1 LFSVEQNDGKTPYA
15 VTTNDVRVDAFWLII
30 PINRDD
36 MDLDIIMRLYAP
48 DLERYESWTPPK
60 TKKLASK

>member
-1 LFSVEQNDGKTPYA
+1 
-15 VTTNDVRVDAFWLII
+15 
-30 PINRDD
+30 

-48 DLERYESWTPPK
+48 DLDRYESWTPPK